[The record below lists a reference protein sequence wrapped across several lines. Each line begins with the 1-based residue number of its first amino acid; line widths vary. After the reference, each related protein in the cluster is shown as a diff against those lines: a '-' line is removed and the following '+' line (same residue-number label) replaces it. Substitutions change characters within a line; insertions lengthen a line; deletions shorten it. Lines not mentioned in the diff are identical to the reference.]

1 MIGTSFLSGGR
12 ARACLFGAAA
22 GILFAIPQARAQ
34 RPTTAGVHIKAQ
46 TYAPDVVERG
56 HQRFEQNCAFC
67 HGREATGG
75 ESGPDLTHSGVVAA
89 DVHGDKIGNVVRNG
103 LPGGMPKFDFSQEQI
118 VELAAFIHTEAAKAN
133 SDEAQRRKIG
143 LSDLLTG
150 NVADGKQYFD
160 SKCAGCHSPTGDLA
174 GIARKYKNPIQ
185 LETRM
190 LYPWGAQAKVTVT
203 LPSGQTVAGQLIH
216 ANEFT
221 VALRDSDGW
230 YRSWPA
236 SEVKY
241 SIDDPAEAHVKLLPQ
256 YSDADVHNLFAYLNT
271 LR

>member
-1 MIGTSFLSGGR
+1 MIGISFPSGGR
-12 ARACLFGAAA
+12 ARALLLGAAA
-22 GILFAIPQARAQ
+22 AMLVLVPQAYAQ
-34 RPTTAGVHIKAQ
+34 RPTTAGVHIKAE

-56 HQRFEQNCAFC
+56 HRRFEQNCAFC
-67 HGREATGG
+67 HGRDAAGG
-75 ESGPDLTHSGVVAA
+75 ESGPDLTHSGIVAA
-89 DVHGDKIGNVVRNG
+89 DVNGDKIGGVVRNG
-103 LPGGMPKFDFSQEQI
+103 LPGGMPKFSFSEPEI

-150 NVADGKQYFD
+150 NVADGKQYFNG
-160 SKCAGCHSPTGDLA
+160 KCAGCHSPTGDLA
-174 GIARKYKNPIQ
+174 GIAKKYKNPIQ

-190 LYPWGAQAKVTVT
+190 LYPWGAPAKVTVT
-203 LPSGQTVAGQLIH
+203 LGSGQTISGRLIR
-216 ANEFT
+216 ADEFT
-221 VALRDSDGW
+221 VALRDADGW

-236 SEVKY
+236 SAVKY
-241 SIDDPAEAHVKLLPQ
+241 TVDDPAAAHVKLLPQ